1 MPGKAPGRGFAVA
14 PDELNALVRT
24 LGDVADAISE
34 LMASA
39 DRLGRRSP
47 QLGTAP
53 PALALA
59 DRLRATAGLA
69 GLTGELGAAN
79 TELRDYHRSLVSALA
94 GYVDVDRTLSAT
106 IDTTATTLGTA
117 TNVVGRLLR

>member
-1 MPGKAPGRGFAVA
+1 MPGKGSGRGFAVV
-14 PDELNALVRT
+14 PEELNALVRT
-24 LGDVADAISE
+24 MGEVADAVSE
-34 LMASA
+34 LAASA

-47 QLGTAP
+47 LLGTAP

-69 GLTGELGAAN
+69 GLTGELGAAD

-94 GYVDVDRTLSAT
+94 GYVDVDRTLSST
-106 IDTTATTLGTA
+106 IDATSATLGTA
-117 TNVVGRLLR
+117 TNVVGGLLG